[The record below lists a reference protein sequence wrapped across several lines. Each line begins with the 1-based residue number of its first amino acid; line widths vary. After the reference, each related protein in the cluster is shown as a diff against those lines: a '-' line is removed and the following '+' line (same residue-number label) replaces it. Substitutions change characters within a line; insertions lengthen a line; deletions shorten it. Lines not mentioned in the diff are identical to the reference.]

1 MIFQHLN
8 STVSSLAI
16 IRTLTVSLLVS
27 ASASLTLLQSSPA
40 FAEPKPAPDIVG
52 NQTDLVLN
60 GFATRKFLFM
70 VDVYVGSLYVERKS
84 RDPRALMSANEHRV
98 MQFDMLRDVRGRR
111 IANAFYEGMQLNV
124 SPEKIN
130 ELEPQIGQLLT
141 MFDQKLE
148 TGDTAIV
155 EYVPDLGTRVVL
167 AGEVKGVIPGK
178 ELFDA
183 ILSIWIGD
191 YPVSETF
198 KEGIL
203 GLES

>member
-1 MIFQHLN
+1 MINQHLT
-8 STVSSLAI
+8 STVSPLAV
-16 IRTLTVSLLVS
+16 IRV
-27 ASASLTLLQSSPA
+27 ASLSLFMAATTSIILFQSA
-40 FAEPKPAPDIVG
+40 YANTEPKPAAEIVG
-52 NQTDLVLN
+52 DQSGLVLN

-84 RDPRALMSANEHRV
+84 RDPRALMSADEHRV
-98 MQFDMLRDVRGRR
+98 MQFDLLRDVRGRR

-124 SPEKIN
+124 SPEKIQS
-130 ELEPQIGQLLT
+130 LEPQISQLLT

-155 EYVPDLGTRVVL
+155 EYIPEVGTRVVL
-167 AGEVKGVIPGK
+167 AGQEKGVIPGK

-183 ILSIWIGD
+183 ILSIWIGE

-203 GLES
+203 GMKS